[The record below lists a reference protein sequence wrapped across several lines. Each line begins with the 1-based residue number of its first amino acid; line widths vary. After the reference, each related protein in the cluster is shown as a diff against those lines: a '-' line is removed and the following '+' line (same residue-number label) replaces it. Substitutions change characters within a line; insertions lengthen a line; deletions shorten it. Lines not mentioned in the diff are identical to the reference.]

1 VTSPWRRRVRR
12 QLNPE
17 WFALIDVSG
26 AVLSH
31 LLEQPFTSA
40 FLGAVLEHDYDT
52 HRHMLS
58 VGALTARVAMAA
70 GLPYAEAIRIGQA
83 GLFHD
88 VGKIHVPRALL
99 NERAPLRAS
108 EWDLIRAH
116 AERGESMLRE
126 HGAHDLADIVRGHHE
141 RLDGTG
147 YPDGLRGLRISDA
160 TRLLSV
166 VDAYDAMRGGRPYA
180 PAVDHDVAL
189 ERLSTARHL
198 FDADAVRALVDT
210 LDGTEAAPSLS

>member
-1 VTSPWRRRVRR
+1 
-12 QLNPE
+12 L
-17 WFALIDVSG
+17 FDVSG

-31 LLEQPFTSA
+31 LLKQPFTSA

-70 GLPYAEAIRIGQA
+70 GFSYAQAIVIGQA

-88 VGKIHVPRALL
+88 VGKIHVSRTLL
-99 NERAPLRAS
+99 NERQPLTAA
-108 EWDLIRAH
+108 EWDVIRLH
-116 AERGESMLRE
+116 SERGEAMLRDYD
-126 HGAHDLADIVRGHHE
+126 AHELADIVRGHHE

-147 YPDGLRGLRISDA
+147 YPDGLRGLQISDA

-166 VDAYDAMRGGRPYA
+166 VDAYDAMRSGRPYA
-180 PAVDHDVAL
+180 YPVDHDTAL
-189 ERLSTARHL
+189 ERLSSARHL
-198 FDADAVRALVDT
+198 YDVDAVQALVET
-210 LDGTEAAPSLS
+210 LDGTEAATSLS